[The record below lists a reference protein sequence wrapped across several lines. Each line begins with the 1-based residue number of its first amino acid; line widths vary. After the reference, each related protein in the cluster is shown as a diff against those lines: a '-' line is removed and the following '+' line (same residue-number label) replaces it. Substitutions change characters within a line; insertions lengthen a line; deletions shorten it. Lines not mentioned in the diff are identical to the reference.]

1 MRSPTE
7 SGTGQEGNAS
17 LYPEGL
23 CALDVR
29 RYMTDPRPLRGSTKR
44 LKGAR

>member
-1 MRSPTE
+1 MSSPAE
-7 SGTGQEGNAS
+7 SGTGQEGDAS
-17 LYPEGL
+17 LYSEGL

-29 RYMTDPRPLRGSTKR
+29 RYMTDPRPLRGITKR